1 MYYSAKEIIRHKD
14 FSSAVLGDE
23 RFIEYVILALVVIPS
38 NIVNEI
44 LRDCLYCPISY
55 NLDGTFVPKELLAG
69 RNLIFIFYD
78 SFSGDEDGDRYLL
91 TFLHETAHYVLGHK
105 PFKEG
110 FLYKGQHRL
119 REAETDRLV
128 VSWLKQF
135 AGYYPDFSESFP
147 DIEGKF
153 KKIGI
158 LQKAAKQD
166 VCTIGFV
173 SEAATGPKL
182 EVRIKFPAKIAN
194 RAEFVEY
201 FDNVIDRLRVQM
213 KQKITGENG

>member
-1 MYYSAKEIIRHKD
+1 
-14 FSSAVLGDE
+14 
-23 RFIEYVILALVVIPS
+23 
-38 NIVNEI
+38 

-105 PFKEG
+105 PSEQG
-110 FLYKGQHRL
+110 FLYKGQNRL
-119 REAETDRLV
+119 IERETNRLV
-128 VSWLKQF
+128 LSWLRQF
-135 AGYYPDFSESFP
+135 A
-147 DIEGKF
+147 EGRPGMEEAL

-158 LQKAAKQD
+158 FQEAAKQG

-173 SEAATGPKL
+173 SEATTAPKL
-182 EVRIKFPAKIAN
+182 EVRIQFPAKIAN

-201 FDNVIDRLRVQM
+201 FDNVIDRLRVQL
-213 KQKITGENG
+213 KQKIAGENR

>member
-1 MYYSAKEIIRHKD
+1 MYYSAKEIIRHEN

-38 NIVNEI
+38 NTVNEI

-105 PFKEG
+105 PLREG

-128 VSWLKQF
+128 LSWLKQF

-147 DIEGKF
+147 DIEGKL
-153 KKIGI
+153 KTIGI

-173 SEAATGPKL
+173 SGAAAEPRL
-182 EVRIKFPAKIAN
+182 EVRVKFPAKVDN
-194 RAEFVEY
+194 KLGFVEY
-201 FDNVIDRLRVQM
+201 FDDVIARLRTQL
-213 KQKITGENG
+213 KQKIAGENR